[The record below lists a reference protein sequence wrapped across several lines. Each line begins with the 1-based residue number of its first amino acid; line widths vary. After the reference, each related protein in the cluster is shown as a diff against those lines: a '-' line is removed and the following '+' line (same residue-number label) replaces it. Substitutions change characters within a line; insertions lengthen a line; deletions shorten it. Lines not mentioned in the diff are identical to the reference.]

1 MMRPNLT
8 SEFLVSRVQQ
18 RPAVATATA
27 AAPPV
32 AEAMI
37 ARPFIGKTV
46 AEPTRI
52 LASAFLLNAIAT
64 VQVAQLHLPDETT
77 QSGATY
83 RDRYDTNL
91 LWYIPSLA
99 LADDPDPAF
108 AFAATQSGQ
117 DKNGNPYNHAS
128 LALSLK
134 KSVPA
139 DAVAAHQA
147 TPALTLREIALD
159 GLSATL
165 TTTYTDDGGNPAHD
179 AIPGTVQAA
188 DDGSLRLT
196 FDPLIA
202 TAATRAFLN
211 LTNDGAASVRLTASY
226 QIWRKPIARP
236 MLMMFRPAMMPM
248 AMAMRMGPVGPRPF
262 PPRPFPP
269 RPAPP
274 PPAPQSDAYVQAVAQ
289 YTLDLPLAKKYTAD
303 AYRVKYTIAAG
314 GPART
319 IVDVNDLRNYDV
331 HQSEYHEFTA
341 VDIDKY
347 ASFSRLY
354 LGAVSR
360 RIIAVPAKY
369 GVQRSSMG
377 TAASCEAVVDAGASD
392 GSDCT
397 FEFRFD
403 LAPTVSAIDLIEL
416 AQDLAANP
424 ESAGCRL
431 VLPDR
436 LDVSACTAVGTA
448 FATSSAWKPGVAPHT
463 FSLVVTVGGGDV
475 HTPAVANANLFIKQ
489 LAAEVA
495 PYLTAQVG
503 LKLDDAYPDPVPADV
518 VVNLHMSGGSDEV
531 NTSIDPV
538 AQTIVVTNASP
549 LDLQL
554 TRYGTTNG
562 GPITVFPLN
571 AELAAGTSTA
581 FPLPAA
587 HDVLAVPV
595 DRKLKLES
603 PLTKAALQRYVTFKT
618 QTVQTVQYVLGINA
632 TQVDFTG
639 GKLENVDVQIT
650 FVDLPDVVVP
660 KLSVSSVHK
669 AASVN
674 VVVPIEHAIASL
686 AATLEVT
693 GARAGAPLAFTLQ
706 HDFVDDPIFILKQS
720 DLPAS

>member
-37 ARPFIGKTV
+37 ARPLIFRQTI
-46 AEPTRI
+46 AQPTRVM
-52 LASAFLLNAIAT
+52 ASAFLLNAIAT

-77 QSGATY
+77 RSGSTY
-83 RDRYDTNL
+83 RDRYDTSV
-91 LWYIPSLA
+91 LWYVPSLA

-128 LALSLK
+128 LSLSLK

-139 DAVAAHQA
+139 DAVAAQQA
-147 TPALTLREIALD
+147 APALTLREIGLD
-159 GLSATL
+159 GLTATL
-165 TTTYTDDGGNPAHD
+165 ATTYTDDGGNPAHD
-179 AIPGTVQAA
+179 AIPGTVQTA

-211 LTNDGAASVRLTASY
+211 LTNDGAASVHLTASY
-226 QIWRKPIARP
+226 QIWRKPVARP

-248 AMAMRMGPVGPRPF
+248 AMRMGPVPARPF
-262 PPRPFPP
+262 PQ

-274 PPAPQSDAYVQAVAQ
+274 PTAPAPAQGDGYVQAVAQ
-289 YTLDLPLAKKYTAD
+289 YALDLPLAKKYTAD
-303 AYRVKYTIAAG
+303 AYRTKYTIAAG

-347 ASFSRLY
+347 TSFSRLY
-354 LGAVSR
+354 LGEISR
-360 RIIAVPAKY
+360 RIVAVPAKY
-369 GVQRSSMG
+369 GILRSSMG
-377 TAASCEAVVDAGASD
+377 TAASCEAVVNAAASD

-424 ESAGCRL
+424 QSAGCRL

-463 FSLVVTVGGGDV
+463 FSLVVTMGGGDV

-518 VVNLHMSGGSDEV
+518 VVNLHLSGASDEV

-538 AQTIVVTNASP
+538 AQTIVVTNAGP

-571 AELAAGTSTA
+571 AELAAGTSTT

-660 KLSVSSVHK
+660 KLSVSSVRK
-669 AASVN
+669 AASTN
-674 VVVPIEHAIASL
+674 LVVPIEHAIGSL
-686 AATLEVT
+686 AATLDVT

>member
-1 MMRPNLT
+1 MMRANLA

-18 RPAVATATA
+18 RPAVAVATA

-32 AEAMI
+32 AETVI
-37 ARPFIGKTV
+37 ARPLFFRAAVAQTTV
-46 AEPTRI
+46 QPMRVMP
-52 LASAFLLNAIAT
+52 SAFLLNAIAT
-64 VQVAQLHLPDETT
+64 VQVAQLNLPDETT
-77 QSGATY
+77 QRGATY
-83 RDRYDTNL
+83 RDRYDANM
-91 LWYIPSLA
+91 LWYVPSLA

-108 AFAATQSGQ
+108 GFAATQSGQ

-139 DAVAAHQA
+139 DAVAAQQA
-147 TPALTLREIALD
+147 APALALREIPLD
-159 GLSATL
+159 GLVATL
-165 TTTYTDDGGNPAHD
+165 TTTYTDDSGNPAHD
-179 AIPGTVQAA
+179 AIPGTVQAGA
-188 DDGSLRLT
+188 DGSLRLT

-202 TAATRAFLN
+202 TAVTRAFLN
-211 LTNDGAASVRLTASY
+211 LTNDGGASVSLTASY
-226 QIWRKPIARP
+226 QVWRKPFARP
-236 MLMMFRPAMMPM
+236 MLMMFRPAMM
-248 AMAMRMGPVGPRPF
+248 AMRMGPIER
-262 PPRPFPP
+262 R
-269 RPAPP
+269 PP
-274 PPAPQSDAYVQAVAQ
+274 PPAPTPPAAQPDSYVQAVAQ
-289 YTLDLPLAKKYTAD
+289 YSLDLPLAKKYA
-303 AYRVKYTIAAG
+303 AGPYRANYTIAAG

-347 ASFSRLY
+347 NSFSRLY

-360 RIIAVPAKY
+360 RIIAVPSKY
-369 GVQRSSMG
+369 GILRSSVG
-377 TAASCEAVVDAGASD
+377 TAASCEAVVDASASD
-392 GSDCT
+392 GSNCT

-436 LDVSACTAVGTA
+436 LDVAACTAVGTA
-448 FATSSAWKPGVAPHT
+448 FATSSVWKPGVAPHT
-463 FSLVVTVGGGDV
+463 FSLVVTVGGGGV

-518 VVNLHMSGGSDEV
+518 VVNLHLSGASDEV

-538 AQTIVVTNASP
+538 ANTIVVTNASP

-554 TRYGTTNG
+554 TRYGTSNG
-562 GPITVFPLN
+562 GATTVFPLN
-571 AELAAGTSTA
+571 TELTAGTSTTL
-581 FPLPAA
+581 PLPDA
-587 HDVLAVPV
+587 HDVLVVPV

-632 TQVDFTG
+632 TQIDFAG

-669 AASVN
+669 AASAN
-674 VVVPIEHAIASL
+674 VVVPIEHAIGSL

-693 GARAGAPLAFTLQ
+693 GTRAGAPLAFTLE
-706 HDFVDDPIFILKQS
+706 HDFVDEPIFVLKQS